1 MNIIHTSAPIS
12 IQDLKTFFIDKS
24 ISYVIDYDTSTLK
37 DKKLLTYLGNLDI
50 PCDVTFDPKND
61 THLELFKSYL
71 ETSFLV
77 KINSLERAAIICL
90 LEFKELIDSK
100 IYAGFIQDNL
110 DLIKSWESRLDSLT
124 LYNMWCIDSQE
135 FKDWVITHP
144 EDDSDNSKYA
154 NFVNLL
160 KHEDFYDYYQAVN
173 KDSLKYYSKLFN
185 EYCFKGE
192 NLYRY
197 WASDVNPLFLLTWG
211 IASGTIENKDFQEA
225 VATDINEYNNNA
237 TGDRLDVSP
246 V

>member
-1 MNIIHTSAPIS
+1 MNIIHTSAPIA
-12 IQDLKTFFIDKS
+12 IQDLKKFFIDKS
-24 ISYVIDYDTSTLK
+24 ISYIIDYDTSTLK
-37 DKKLLTYLGNLDI
+37 GQKLLTYLGNLDI
-50 PCDVTFDPKND
+50 PCNVTFDPENN

-77 KINSLERAAIICL
+77 KVNSLERAAIVCL
-90 LEFKELIDSK
+90 LEYKGLTDSK
-100 IYAGFIQDNL
+100 IYIDFIQNNL

-144 EDDSDNSKYA
+144 EDTSDNSKYA

-160 KHEDFYDYYQAVN
+160 KHEDFYDYYQSIN
-173 KDSLKYYSKLFN
+173 TDSLRYYSKLFN
-185 EYCFKGE
+185 DYCFKGE
-192 NLYRY
+192 NLYAH
-197 WASDVNPLFLLTWG
+197 WAVDENPLFLLTWG
-211 IASGTIENKDFQEA
+211 IASGNVEHKDVEEA
-225 VATDINEYNNNA
+225 FTADINEYNNNA